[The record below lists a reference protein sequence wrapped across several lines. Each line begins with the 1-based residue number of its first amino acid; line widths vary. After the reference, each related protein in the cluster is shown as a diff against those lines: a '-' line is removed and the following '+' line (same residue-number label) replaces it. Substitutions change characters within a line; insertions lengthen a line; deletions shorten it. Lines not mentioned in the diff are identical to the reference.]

1 MYRCT
6 LWRMNITIDT
16 SVILSVC
23 TNEPTK
29 QQLIAQTTGARL
41 IAPASIHW
49 EVGNALSAMIKR
61 GRITKEQAQ
70 LCLRAYKQI
79 PVRFVDIDIEDAL
92 FIAARFKIYAYDAYL
107 MACASQYSTPL
118 LTLDGALKVH
128 AAELGLEVLGE

>member
-6 LWRMNITIDT
+6 LVCMNITIDT
-16 SVILSVC
+16 SAILAVC

-41 IAPASIHW
+41 IAPASIQW
-49 EVGNALSAMIKR
+49 EIGNALSAMIKR
-61 GRITKEQAQ
+61 ERITKEQAQ
-70 LCLRAYKQI
+70 LCLRAYRKI
-79 PVRFVDIDIEDAL
+79 PVRFVDIDIEDAI

-107 MACASQYSTPL
+107 MACASQYNTPL

-128 AAELGLEVLGE
+128 AAEFGIEILGA